1 MKSVLITAAL
11 LPLASAGAVFKPRN
25 NNNGCNADNCA
36 RAVTGTRRGPESMS
50 SFRQDCTSFMSTTVT
65 PPMST
70 VIVTTTA
77 DSCDEEEDVAPQTL
91 LKRVQEKRAEAVTVF
106 PTAVPTY
113 ASACSG
119 AVRYS
124 SACSCWGVTAAVT
137 TAPTPVITV
146 TITVY

>member
-11 LPLASAGAVFKPRN
+11 LPLALAAAAFEPR
-25 NNNGCNADNCA
+25 NNNGCNDDNCA

-50 SFRQDCTSFMSTTVT
+50 AFRQDCTSFMTATVT
-65 PPMST
+65 PPAST

-77 DSCDEEEDVAPQTL
+77 DACDEEDEAPQTPL
-91 LKRVQEKRAEAVTVF
+91 RRVQQRRAEEAVTVF
-106 PTAVPTY
+106 PTEVPTY

>member
-11 LPLASAGAVFKPRN
+11 LPLALAAAALEPR

-36 RAVTGTRRGPESMS
+36 RAVTGTRRGPASIS
-50 SFRQDCTSFMSTTVT
+50 AFKQDCTSFMSATVT
-65 PPMST
+65 PPTST
-70 VIVTTTA
+70 ATVTVTPDT
-77 DSCDEEEDVAPQTL
+77 CDEDEQAPLTL
-91 LKRVQEKRAEAVTVF
+91 KKQKRAEGVTVF

-124 SACSCWGVTAAVT
+124 SACSCWGVSAAFT
-137 TAPTPVITV
+137 TAPTPVVTV
-146 TITVY
+146 TVTGY

>member
-11 LPLASAGAVFKPRN
+11 LPLALAGAVFEPR

-50 SFRQDCTSFMSTTVT
+50 SFRQDCTSFLSTTVT

-91 LKRVQEKRAEAVTVF
+91 LKRVQEKRAEGAVTVV
-106 PTAVPTY
+106 PTAVPAY

-119 AVRYS
+119 AARYS
-124 SACSCWGVTAAVT
+124 STCSCWGVTAAVT